1 MTPDERS
8 RSSTRFAH
16 FQPSTAAAADPR
28 LERPSAR
35 SGSSRARCGPARLR
49 KATATGLP
57 ASTVSA
63 TASGRRGGAAC
74 HQPHGHAQAE
84 SVAAASARACAS
96 TGGAAAFGTPETLE
110 SVPANT
116 RAPSQPARTRPAHA
130 CTAGAQLA
138 DAQARSHA
146 PVGAEGAAPAA
157 RGAAAHGM
165 PSGAEAASAGPTPSS
180 SPSSPAA
187 ASTPISRPVLLEA
200 LARGRRARAAAAA
213 VRQAP
218 ESVGRLAR
226 AAAAATATSRHPG
239 QPNKRWERF

>member
-1 MTPDERS
+1 MAATQRLPSSSKLSRARAAMPPNERS

-28 LERPSAR
+28 LDRPSAR
-35 SGSSRARCGPARLR
+35 SDSSRARCGPARLR

-84 SVAAASARACAS
+84 SVATASARACAS

-130 CTAGAQLA
+130 RTAGAQLA

-165 PSGAEAASAGPTPSS
+165 PSGAEAASAGP
-180 SPSSPAA
+180 SPSSTAA
-187 ASTPISRPVLLEA
+187 LR
-200 LARGRRARAAAAA
+200 
-213 VRQAP
+213 
-218 ESVGRLAR
+218 
-226 AAAAATATSRHPG
+226 
-239 QPNKRWERF
+239 

>member
-1 MTPDERS
+1 MPPNERS

-116 RAPSQPARTRPAHA
+116 RAPSQPARTRPAHDR
-130 CTAGAQLA
+130 TAGAQLA
-138 DAQARSHA
+138 DAHARSHA
-146 PVGAEGAAPAA
+146 PVRAEGAAPAA
-157 RGAAAHGM
+157 RGAAAHGI
-165 PSGAEAASAGPTPSS
+165 PSGAEAASAG
-180 SPSSPAA
+180 SPSA
-187 ASTPISRPVLLEA
+187 
-200 LARGRRARAAAAA
+200 ARAARSCKRTNSHCATTAASA
-213 VRQAP
+213 K
-218 ESVGRLAR
+218 RLAS
-226 AAAAATATSRHPG
+226 AAGAGCSFARRRVVRRGITWADRP
-239 QPNKRWERF
+239 